1 MRRRRIQLIKLGA
14 VGLAVSL
21 FTASMI
27 FKTSPKGEAAPAGAV
42 QTETD
47 PPANPPGP
55 RVESMEAEPLAT
67 KTAEGD
73 ALLRVRFAREEGV
86 GPEVKTVIDDRD
98 VILRDDGTGGD
109 ESAGDGTHSAII
121 SLDFE
126 ALAANQDRVTQLNNA
141 PQPAPTAT
149 IDPTG
154 TDSASAAQSDDGAD
168 SATAGTTATTAPDED
183 LSSSTSVKMPD
194 FEEGRDWQGT
204 KSVAKV
210 DFRAAAP
217 GKPVPLF
224 PIGTPKAVDP
234 ARSLF
239 ITDIRVV
246 EDPTRTFNPCNG
258 VGTPMG
264 AWTFGRLM
272 KEMANQP
279 RTGINPSTFVR
290 RWLDKWMADQTTAN
304 GWTAEKRQQIKS
316 LIIDPWEAASGGP
329 GAPLNLSIAPFRL
342 LAIVNRVDLRSNSSY
357 GGGNAGEGRFVFS
370 VIDRRPTSRGGTYPG
385 GGGNG
390 CGVTQFT
397 VIIEYGIDRRGC
409 GIRDWGRQ
417 WYNLRNFTLGSP
429 AYNAALQAIT
439 DQFTLANK
447 APHKPNGS
455 ALNQLRT
462 NEIAIANPPPDD
474 TWQLREFR
482 LPKGDGHLFEANVA
496 LTPDESL
503 RNTDLTAQ
511 WVNANAAAVINET
524 HVVPLFF
531 MGQKFLGNESNVPLS
546 PGPKPP
552 PFNTFWSDGPNVGI
566 FPRQARHK
574 FSVNTCSGCHA
585 GETETVFTHV
595 KPAAFGTPAP
605 LSGFITGITVA
616 DPADGFPSRTFNEL
630 SRRAIDLDILVHSP
644 CFFDIR
650 RHFIPQVH

>member
-1 MRRRRIQLIKLGA
+1 MRLRRLQIIKLGA
-14 VGLAVSL
+14 VGLALSV
-21 FTASMI
+21 FAATMVFNAS
-27 FKTSPKGEAAPAGAV
+27 PRGAAATAGAV
-42 QTETD
+42 AQTEAEQT
-47 PPANPPGP
+47 ANPPGP
-55 RVESMEAEPLAT
+55 RVESMAAEPLGFEAR
-67 KTAEGD
+67 EGN
-73 ALLRVRFAREEGV
+73 ALLTVRFAPEERV
-86 GPEVKTVIDDRD
+86 GSEVKTVIEDRD
-98 VILRDDGTGGD
+98 VVLRDDGQGGD
-109 ESAGDGTHSAII
+109 RAAGDGIHSAII

-126 ALAANQDRVTQLNNA
+126 ELAANQERISQLNS
-141 PQPAPTAT
+141 APTT
-149 IDPTG
+149 TG
-154 TDSASAAQSDDGAD
+154 TTGATGSEGAQAADTSASV
-168 SATAGTTATTAPDED
+168 ATTTTSSTTSADED
-183 LSSSTSVKMPD
+183 LSSADSVKMPD
-194 FEEGRDWQGT
+194 FTDGRDRLGT
-204 KSVAKV
+204 KAVQKI

-217 GKPVPLF
+217 GKPVPIF

-234 ARSLF
+234 FRSLV

-246 EDPTRTFNPCNG
+246 EDPSRTFNPCTG

-264 AWTFGRLM
+264 SWTFGRLM
-272 KEMANQP
+272 KEMANTP
-279 RTGINPSTFVR
+279 RTGINPSNFVR
-290 RWLDKWMADQTTAN
+290 QWLNKWMADQVSIN
-304 GWTAEKRQQIKS
+304 GWTAEKRQQIHN
-316 LIIDPWEAASGGP
+316 LIIAPWEAASGGP

-342 LAIVNRVDLRSNSSY
+342 LAIVNRVDLRSNSAY
-357 GGGNAGEGRFVFS
+357 GGGSAGEGRFVFS
-370 VIDRRPTSRGGTYPG
+370 VIDRRPTG
-385 GGGNG
+385 GGDPYSTGSKRG

-417 WYNLRNFTLGSP
+417 WYNLRNFPLGSP

-462 NEIAIANPPPDD
+462 NEIAIANPAPDD

-482 LPKGDGHLFEANVA
+482 LPFGDGHLFEANVA
-496 LTPDESL
+496 LTPDDSR

-511 WVNANAAAVINET
+511 YVNANALSIINET

-531 MGQKFLGNESNVPLS
+531 MGQKFLGMESNVPA
-546 PGPKPP
+546 PP
-552 PFNTFWSDGPNVGI
+552 AGTFWSDGPTVTI
-566 FPRQARHK
+566 LPRQARHK
-574 FSVNTCSGCHA
+574 FSVNTCNACHG
-585 GETETVFTHV
+585 GETLTVFTHI

-605 LSGFITGITVA
+605 LSGFMTGINVP
-616 DPADGFPSRTFNEL
+616 DPADTFPTRTFNEL